1 MENPS
6 NKLLKSV
13 IEGAMLYYQQE
24 LERAKICNSTTEEKE
39 TISNE

>member
-6 NKLLKSV
+6 NNLLKSV

-24 LERAKICNSTTEEKE
+24 LETKICNSNTEEKE